1 MSYIMTIII
10 TLYKISNLGNCFV
23 RIFILGL
30 EANENNAIDLCNKYH
45 CTFIV
50 VIIYTCIVLLSTDS
64 SSKVASQH
72 RTSPVTAP

>member
-1 MSYIMTIII
+1 MTIII

-23 RIFILGL
+23 RIFIL
-30 EANENNAIDLCNKYH
+30 EANENNATDLCSKYH
-45 CTFIV
+45 CNFIV
-50 VIIYTCIVLLSTDS
+50 VIIYTCIVLLSTDF